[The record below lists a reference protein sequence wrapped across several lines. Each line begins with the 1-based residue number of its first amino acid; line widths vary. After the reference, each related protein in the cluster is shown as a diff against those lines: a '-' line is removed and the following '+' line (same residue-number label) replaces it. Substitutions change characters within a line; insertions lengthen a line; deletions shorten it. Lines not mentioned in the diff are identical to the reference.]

1 MTLSLVDSQASFELA
16 ALFVTWVAVMLLVV
30 VVGGLHA
37 RLRRL
42 EHAGRDARPAPYS
55 HLLGRNIRD
64 ILGAEAGVTAPRVL
78 FFLSS
83 NCSSC
88 ARLLEE
94 LASPSWT
101 IPSAIVWTD
110 GTPPAQPPPGS
121 PIIASGPKL
130 GAELGIRVK
139 PFALVADVDGRVVKA
154 GPVANLRSL
163 GELAVN
169 GASASR
175 RQPVLDHA

>member
-1 MTLSLVDSQASFELA
+1 MTLSLLDSRASFELA
-16 ALFVTWVAVMLLVV
+16 AFFVSWVAVALLVV
-30 VVGGLHA
+30 VVGSLHA
-37 RLRRL
+37 RVRRL
-42 EHAGRDARPAPYS
+42 EHAGPDARPAPYS

-64 ILGAEAGVTAPRVL
+64 ILGAEPGAAAPRVL

-110 GTPPAQPPPGS
+110 GTPPAQPPRGS

-130 GAELGIRVK
+130 AAELGIRVK
-139 PFALVADVDGRVVKA
+139 PFALVAGIDGRVVKA
-154 GPVANLRSL
+154 APVANLHSL

-169 GASASR
+169 GDSAGR
-175 RQPVLDHA
+175 RHPILDHA

>member
-1 MTLSLVDSQASFELA
+1 MTLWFLESQASFELA
-16 ALFVTWVAVMLLVV
+16 ALFVTWVAVAALVV

-42 EHAGRDARPAPYS
+42 EHVGRDARPAPYG
-55 HLLGRNIRD
+55 HLLGRDLREV
-64 ILGAEAGVTAPRVL
+64 LGLEPGATAPRVL

-101 IPSAIVWTD
+101 VPSAIVWTD

-121 PIIASGPKL
+121 SILASSPQL

-139 PFALVADVDGRVVKA
+139 PFALVAGVDGRVVKA
-154 GPVANLRSL
+154 GPVANLHSL

-169 GASASR
+169 GAAVGR
-175 RQPVLDHA
+175 RQPVFDHA